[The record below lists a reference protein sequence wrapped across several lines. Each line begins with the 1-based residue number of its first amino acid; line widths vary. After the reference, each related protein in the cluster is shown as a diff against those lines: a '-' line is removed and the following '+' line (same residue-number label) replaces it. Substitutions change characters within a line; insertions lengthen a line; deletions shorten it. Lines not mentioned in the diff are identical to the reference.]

1 MTKSEKAIRRAQDLV
16 AEVAPNRS
24 ADLVG
29 AMRGKAAQW
38 SALAQSNLI
47 DARDRFAHR
56 SHPRPRAD
64 EIAGLLRA
72 RAARLAS
79 TARGGQHHGKSNR
92 AGPALAIAGVAGG
105 VLLGLAVAELMRRKR
120 LRAREADVG
129 TYFSHE
135 DEAPAGEPMFERPE
149 DAYLAQGAGFE
160 DPTGGE
166 PASTPITPTRQ

>member
-1 MTKSEKAIRRAQDLV
+1 MTKSDKATRRAQDLV
-16 AEVAPNRS
+16 AELAPHRS

-29 AMRGKAAQW
+29 AMREKAAHW

-56 SHPRPRAD
+56 SPPRTRAD

-72 RAARLAS
+72 RAARVSSA
-79 TARGGQHHGKSNR
+79 ARRSVHAGKSSR
-92 AGPALAIAGVAGG
+92 AVPALAVAGVAGG
-105 VLLGLAVAELMRRKR
+105 VLLGLVVAELMRRKR

-129 TYFSHE
+129 AYFSHE
-135 DEAPAGEPMFERPE
+135 DEAPGGEPLFERPE

-160 DPTGGE
+160 DPAGGE
-166 PASTPITPTRQ
+166 PTSNPVTPTRQ

>member
-1 MTKSEKAIRRAQDLV
+1 MTKTDRAIRRAQNLV

-29 AMRGKAAQW
+29 AMREKAAQW
-38 SALAQSNLI
+38 SAMAQSNLI
-47 DARDRFAHR
+47 DARDRFTHR
-56 SHPRPRAD
+56 SPSRTRAD
-64 EIAGLLRA
+64 EIASLLRA
-72 RAARLAS
+72 RAARAS
-79 TARGGQHHGKSNR
+79 SAARHGLNGAKSNR
-92 AGPALAIAGVAGG
+92 AAPALAIAGVAGG

-120 LRAREADVG
+120 LRDREADVG

-135 DEAPAGEPMFERPE
+135 EEAPAGEPMFERPE

-166 PASTPITPTRQ
+166 PLSPPATQTRQ